1 MAADEFTAVR
11 NEADPLA
18 QARLATELIGVY
30 QQRSVELAR
39 LRKVAIE
46 RAAAERGIT
55 MSAVA
60 AEIGLTKGRITQIR
74 QSAPP
79 AERALFGVGPV
90 TVAVPLRQMPGR
102 PLAVV
107 SAEDD
112 LAGEKM
118 TDLLQSFGFQTAQY
132 RIPIGGEWTPAG
144 DVVAIC
150 GPKSSHVTA
159 DAIAADP
166 HLSFEPD
173 GSGRWVIAERAT
185 GRTFESPMDAP
196 QPEPADVAYVGRIPH
211 GGQTLLVIAGVHAIG
226 SLGAIHYL
234 AGHAREIYDAG
245 GEGRWSA
252 VIASTHSADGTI
264 TGSEL
269 AYPVR
274 RH

>member
-11 NEADPLA
+11 NEPDPLA

-79 AERALFGVGPV
+79 PERALFGVGPV
-90 TVAVPLRQMPGR
+90 AVALPLRQMPGR
-102 PLAVV
+102 ALAVV

-112 LAGEKM
+112 QAGERM
-118 TDLLQSFGFQTAQY
+118 TDLLQSFGFQTSQY
-132 RIPIGGEWTPAG
+132 RIPVGGDWTPSG

-159 DAIAADP
+159 EAIGADP

-173 GSGRWVIAERAT
+173 DAGRWVIADRAT
-185 GRTFESPMDAP
+185 GRAYESPMDG
-196 QPEPADVAYVGRIPH
+196 EPSERADVAYVGRLPY
-211 GGQTLLVIAGVHAIG
+211 GDGTLLVVAGVHAIG

-234 AGHAREIYDAG
+234 AGHAREIYDAA

-252 VIASTHSADGTI
+252 VIASAHTEDGAI
-264 TGSEL
+264 TRSEL
-269 AYPVR
+269 AAPVR